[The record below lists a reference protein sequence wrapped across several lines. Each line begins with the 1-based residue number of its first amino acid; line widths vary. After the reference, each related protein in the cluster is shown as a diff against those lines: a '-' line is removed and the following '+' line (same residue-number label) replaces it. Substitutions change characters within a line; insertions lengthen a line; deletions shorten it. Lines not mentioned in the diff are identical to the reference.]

1 MSIIAIAAVDA
12 DWGIGYNG
20 QLLEHIPEDMKFF
33 KEKTAGKI
41 VVMGKKT
48 QETLP
53 NKKLANRINLVL
65 TSKELS
71 DEEEVYYIDYD
82 MLDEFLMLNNNYEIS
97 YKHWQ
102 SFIDKVL
109 PEPQDIYI
117 IGGASIYK
125 QLLPYCDKAYITKI
139 YKSHENV
146 DSYFP
151 NLDSMNEEWALV
163 EESSPASYK
172 DFYYSFAT
180 YQRI

>member
-1 MSIIAIAAVDA
+1 MSIITIAAVDV
-12 DWGIGYNG
+12 DWGIGFNG
-20 QLLEHIPEDMKFF
+20 QLLEHIPADMKFF
-33 KEKTAGKI
+33 KEKTMGQL
-41 VVMGKKT
+41 VVMGRKTWDSLPKKPLEGRQNLIIT
-48 QETLP
+48 NSIPDDPSVQTVFWNLDTFINTELDFYF
-53 NKKLANRINLVL
+53 KNRNLMG
-65 TSKELS
+65 
-71 DEEEVYYIDYD
+71 Y
-82 MLDEFLMLNNNYEIS
+82 
-97 YKHWQ
+97 
-102 SFIDKVL
+102 
-109 PEPQDIYI
+109 DIYI